1 MTAGTG
7 DTLEATLRA
16 LDEETAREHAPEA
29 PVPEVSAYGE
39 LLDRLAAKCPEG
51 RDEIGEI
58 AGATRDLLREEGL
71 HVFARTILVSADEFF
86 KDEDTAA
93 KYDMTFGD
101 LARTVVGR
109 MLSGD

>member
-1 MTAGTG
+1 MRSTRKRRGNTHRRPPCRRSAPTA
-7 DTLEATLRA
+7 
-16 LDEETAREHAPEA
+16 
-29 PVPEVSAYGE
+29 
-39 LLDRLAAKCPEG
+39 LDRLAAKCPEG
-51 RDEIGEI
+51 RDEIGES
-58 AGATRDLLREEGL
+58 AGATRELLREEGL